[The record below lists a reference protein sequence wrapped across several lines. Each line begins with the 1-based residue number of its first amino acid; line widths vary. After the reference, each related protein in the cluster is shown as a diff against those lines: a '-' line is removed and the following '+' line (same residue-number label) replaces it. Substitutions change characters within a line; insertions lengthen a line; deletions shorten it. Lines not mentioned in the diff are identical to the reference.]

1 MKRFFVLL
9 ISCLLFLNAL
19 ALPAAAIDDTSNDQ
33 LMVSQTIDYVG
44 LAHYR
49 RHFKG
54 QQKAKDPFDEVLTLK
69 ETDALFDHTDIIVP
83 KRRKY
88 YIETIYVPSVQTYGN
103 TKTGTKV
110 AECISS
116 GTTIYT
122 VSVTGTFYYDGSTS
136 EATSASAKIA
146 AYVEG
151 VTLNSKRAYTSGAS
165 ACAFASVN
173 YNGATLQKT
182 VTLTCDKNGNL
193 S

>member
-9 ISCLLFLNAL
+9 ISCLLFINTL

-44 LAHYR
+44 D
-49 RHFKG
+49 G
-54 QQKAKDPFDEVLTLK
+54 V
-69 ETDALFDHTDIIVP
+69 
-83 KRRKY
+83 Y